1 LEEINMAI
9 RLSKLFGMDI
19 YETNATYRGK
29 VYDLVV
35 NLEQGVIETITTQ
48 PLKVNSKQ
56 EAKKIITDHSIPYK
70 KVISADDIVLI
81 NSGNVPNQNKIINS
95 KEADEIVD
103 DTETKIRKKY
113 IGYRSKYSRA
123 TR

>member
-1 LEEINMAI
+1 MAI

-35 NLEQGVIETITTQ
+35 NLEQGVLETITTQ

-56 EAKKIITDHSIPYK
+56 EAKKIITEHSIPYK

-81 NSGNVPNQNKIINS
+81 NSGNVPTQNKTITS
-95 KEADEIVD
+95 KEADEIID
-103 DTETKIRKKY
+103 DTDSKIRKKY
-113 IGYRSKYSRA
+113 IGYRSKYSKASR
-123 TR
+123 